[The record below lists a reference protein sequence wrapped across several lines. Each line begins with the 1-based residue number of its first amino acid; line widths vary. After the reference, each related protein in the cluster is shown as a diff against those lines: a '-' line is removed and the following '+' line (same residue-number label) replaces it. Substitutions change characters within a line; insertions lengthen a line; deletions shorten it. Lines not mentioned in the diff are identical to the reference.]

1 MLKLIKEAL
10 DAEKISYTYL
20 DGSTK
25 DRQELVDKF
34 NDDES
39 VTVFLISLKAGGTGL
54 NLTGADTVIHF
65 DPWWNPAVEDQA
77 TDRAHRIGQTKVVT
91 VYRLIARDT
100 VEEKILQLSD
110 KKRELVA
117 NVLSTEDVG
126 LKGMTKQDVES
137 LFSD

>member
-1 MLKLIKEAL
+1 
-10 DAEKISYTYL
+10 
-20 DGSTK
+20 
-25 DRQELVDKF
+25 
-34 NDDES
+34 
-39 VTVFLISLKAGGTGL
+39 
-54 NLTGADTVIHF
+54 
-65 DPWWNPAVEDQA
+65 
-77 TDRAHRIGQTKVVT
+77 

-100 VEEKILQLSD
+100 VEEKILLLSE